1 MRSALFAR
9 GVLMHTCGSWDQVLR
24 FMSPLVIEDE
34 LLERGFVAF
43 EDALESLDASPSTR
57 GVIPGASGRV
67 GIAEPRLPSSPGIPG
82 PVVPP
87 VPGRTFPD
95 AEPS

>member
-1 MRSALFAR
+1 MA
-9 GVLMHTCGSWDQVLR
+9 
-24 FMSPLVIEDE
+24 PLVIEDE

-43 EDALESLDASPSTR
+43 EDALESLDAAPNTR
-57 GVIPGASGRV
+57 GVVPAGPGRV
-67 GIAEPRLPSSPGIPG
+67 GISEPRLLTSPGMPG